1 MNFYVQYST
10 TGSFYEP
17 VHCSSLHQPFIDLMF
32 HYHNM
37 KHDLRNSCSCMNVS
51 SFQGEITK
59 KLRMLATDRLKY
71 FFSLSPSCKHAAEK
85 GKKKL

>member
-1 MNFYVQYST
+1 
-10 TGSFYEP
+10 
-17 VHCSSLHQPFIDLMF
+17 
-32 HYHNM
+32 
-37 KHDLRNSCSCMNVS
+37 MNVS

-59 KLRMLATDRLKY
+59 KMRMLATDRLKY